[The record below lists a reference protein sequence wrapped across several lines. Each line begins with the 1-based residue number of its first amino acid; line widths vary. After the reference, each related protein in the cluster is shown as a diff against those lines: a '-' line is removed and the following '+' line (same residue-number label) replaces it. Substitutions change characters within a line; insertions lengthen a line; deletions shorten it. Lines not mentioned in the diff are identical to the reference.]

1 MVCLVVGWELAR
13 TRTLL
18 VAMGIIGEEVALGG
32 KRVGWFAATKRVSL
46 LLNLLS
52 FKQSGNGSD
61 EDAAISKMLCV
72 KVART

>member
-32 KRVGWFAATKRVSL
+32 KRVG
-46 LLNLLS
+46 
-52 FKQSGNGSD
+52 
-61 EDAAISKMLCV
+61 
-72 KVART
+72 